1 MPLIKDILK
10 EPERKKKF
18 QKKAYRPWDDE
29 ISLHTENSQEEGPQS
44 NGDKNLV
51 VDAPSLVSED
61 RISNLVSSQ
70 VSPEINTKLSAEDI
84 DMEKCLR
91 DLYGAQ
97 RIVFKLLIN
106 LQIQE
111 VGGVFIAQPIAAN
124 EIVLATKLPINT
136 VTTVIG
142 RLKLKKLI
150 QTYESKPGRGG
161 YGRYCFAEN
170 IYKFFSKRF
179 SEA

>member
-29 ISLHTENSQEEGPQS
+29 ISLHTENSQEEVYQS
-44 NGDKNLV
+44 NIDKNLV
-51 VDAPSLVSED
+51 VDAHSLVSED
-61 RISNLVSSQ
+61 KISNLVSSQ
-70 VSPEINTKLSAEDI
+70 VSPQINTKLSAGDI

-97 RIVFKLLIN
+97 RIVFKFLIN

-111 VGGVFIAQPIAAN
+111 VGGVFITQPIAAN

-161 YGRYCFAEN
+161 YGRYSFAEN
-170 IYKFFSKRF
+170 IYRFFSKRF

>member
-10 EPERKKKF
+10 ESERKKKF

-29 ISLHTENSQEEGPQS
+29 ISLHAEISQEEVYQS
-44 NGDKNLV
+44 NNDKNVV
-51 VDAPSLVSED
+51 VDDPSLVSGD
-61 RISNLVSSQ
+61 NILNLVSSQ
-70 VSPEINTKLSAEDI
+70 VRTQINVKLSAEDI

-97 RIVFKLLIN
+97 RIVFKFLIN

-111 VGGVFIAQPIAAN
+111 VGGVFITQPIAAN

-161 YGRYCFAEN
+161 YGRYSFAEN

>member
-29 ISLHTENSQEEGPQS
+29 ISLHAEISQEEVYQS
-44 NGDKNLV
+44 NNDKNVV
-51 VDAPSLVSED
+51 VDDPSLVSGD
-61 RISNLVSSQ
+61 KILNLVSSQ
-70 VSPEINTKLSAEDI
+70 VRTQINAKLSAEDI

-97 RIVFKLLIN
+97 RIVFKFLIN

-111 VGGVFIAQPIAAN
+111 VGSVFITQPIAAN

-161 YGRYCFAEN
+161 YGRYSFAEN
-170 IYKFFSKRF
+170 IYRFFSKRF

>member
-10 EPERKKKF
+10 ESERKKKF

-29 ISLHTENSQEEGPQS
+29 ISLLTENLQEEVYQS
-44 NGDKNLV
+44 SSDKDLI
-51 VDAPSLVSED
+51 VDDLSLVSEYK
-61 RISNLVSSQ
+61 IS
-70 VSPEINTKLSAEDI
+70 KFSAEDI

-97 RIVFKLLIN
+97 RIVFKFLIN
-106 LQIQE
+106 LQMQE
-111 VGGVFIAQPIAAN
+111 LCGVFITQPIAAN

-161 YGRYCFAEN
+161 YGRYSFADN
-170 IYKFFSKRF
+170 IYRFFSKRF